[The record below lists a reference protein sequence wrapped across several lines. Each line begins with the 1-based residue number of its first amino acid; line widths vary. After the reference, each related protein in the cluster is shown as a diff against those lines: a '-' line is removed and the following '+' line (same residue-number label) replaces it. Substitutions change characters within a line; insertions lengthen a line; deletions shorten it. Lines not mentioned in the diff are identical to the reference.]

1 VRPAGVYQKA
11 CSQGSCIRGRALSG
25 WHLEGFYRKVGRGPP
40 RLCPTGMN
48 IGRHEHARRAIFS
61 A

>member
-25 WHLEGFYRKVGRGPP
+25 WHLEGFYRKVGRGRPGYA
-40 RLCPTGMN
+40 L
-48 IGRHEHARRAIFS
+48 
-61 A
+61 